1 VRDLDITM
9 SQGGVIAALMDFP
22 DGKATLKELEKR
34 LQLSQSVTAGL
45 VSRLEKRGYVESF
58 GSEEDRRIKIIK
70 ATTSGIEKCQ
80 AAQKV
85 LIQVEKEFLAPLTDA
100 DKNDM
105 YRIFTKL
112 LNANQ

>member
-1 VRDLDITM
+1 M
-9 SQGGVIAALMDFP
+9 
-22 DGKATLKELEKR
+22 KEEMYR
-34 LQLSQSVTAGL
+34 LT
-45 VSRLEKRGYVESF
+45 SF
-58 GSEEDRRIKIIK
+58 QILYNIIQK
-70 ATTSGIEKCQ
+70 KCQ